1 MPNRRYFYATLAIAV
16 VIFIAC
22 VLMAGPMRPGLP
34 VVAELSARTAYIQSN
49 LGWWQIGWGF
59 WMLSA
64 LGLLLFCSL
73 LATALPQTPMRGFGL
88 TLVALGLVPDLI
100 AEVLYAFVFPAM
112 LSAGSSAEILHF
124 IDQTALHLTGFLGNG
139 LYNLGGLVLTVLL
152 LNHRPALKL
161 WLYPGVVAWLA
172 GLGLSVAIMM
182 QQFGLAEILTAFS
195 MALSTF
201 WFVLIAY
208 RLWVKADV

>member
-1 MPNRRYFYATLAIAV
+1 
-16 VIFIAC
+16 
-22 VLMAGPMRPGLP
+22 MRPGLP
-34 VVAELSARTAYIQSN
+34 VVAELSVRTAYIQSN

-112 LSAGSSAEILHF
+112 LSAGSSAEILFF

-139 LYNLGGLVLTVLL
+139 LYNLGGLVLTCLL
-152 LNHRPALKL
+152 LNHRPGFKL
-161 WLYPGVVAWLA
+161 WLYPGVVAWIA
-172 GLGLSVAIMM
+172 GLGLSAAIVM
-182 QQFGLAEILTAFS
+182 QQFGLAEILTACS

>member
-1 MPNRRYFYATLAIAV
+1 MPNSRYFYATLVVAV

-34 VVAELSARTAYIQSN
+34 VVAELSARTAYIQSH
-49 LGWWQIGWGF
+49 LGLWQMGWGF

-73 LATALPQTPMRGFGL
+73 LATALPQTPMRVLGL

-112 LSAGSSAEILHF
+112 LSAGSSAELLFF

-139 LYNLGGLVLTVLL
+139 LYNLGGLVLTILL

-161 WLYPGVVAWLA
+161 WLYPGVVAWIA
-172 GLGLSVAIMM
+172 GLGLSAAIVM
-182 QQFGLAEILTAFS
+182 QQFGLAEMLTGLS

>member
-1 MPNRRYFYATLAIAV
+1 MPNRRYFYGTLVIAV

-34 VVAELSARTAYIQSN
+34 VVAELSVRTAYIQSN

-112 LSAGSSAEILHF
+112 LSAGSSAEILFF

-139 LYNLGGLVLTVLL
+139 LYNLGGLVLTCLL
-152 LNHRPALKL
+152 LDHRPALRL
-161 WLYPGVVAWLA
+161 WLYPGVVAWIA
-172 GLGLSVAIMM
+172 GLGLSAAIVM
-182 QQFGLAEILTAFS
+182 QQFGLAEMLTAFS

>member
-1 MPNRRYFYATLAIAV
+1 MPNRRYFYCTLVIAV

-34 VVAELSARTAYIQSN
+34 VVAELAARTAYIQSN

-64 LGLLLFCSL
+64 LGLLLFCHL
-73 LATALPQTPMRGFGL
+73 LATALPQTPMRGLGL
-88 TLVALGLVPDLI
+88 TLVGLGLVPDLI

-112 LSAGSSAEILHF
+112 ISTGSSAEILHF
-124 IDQTALHLTGFLGNG
+124 VDQTALHLTGFLGNG

-152 LNHRPALKL
+152 IKHRPDLKR

-172 GLGLSVAIMM
+172 GFGLSAAIAL
-182 QQFGLAEILTAFS
+182 QQFGFAEVLTGFS
-195 MALSTF
+195 MALSTL

-208 RLWVKADV
+208 RLWWKADV